1 MAVEHLQVLLRV
13 RVLSQSVR
21 VPKHV
26 TPCLGEEVV
35 DEPVQSRVLKAL
47 EMNNLQFRVQVLQRH
62 VGVGTRSSETLWP
75 QEHQLT

>member
-13 RVLSQSVR
+13 RVLSESVR
-21 VPKHV
+21 VTKHV
-26 TPCLGEEVV
+26 TPCEEVV

-47 EMNNLQFRVQVLQRH
+47 EMNNLLFRVQVFQRH
-62 VGVGTRSSETLWP
+62 VGVGTRSRVTLWP